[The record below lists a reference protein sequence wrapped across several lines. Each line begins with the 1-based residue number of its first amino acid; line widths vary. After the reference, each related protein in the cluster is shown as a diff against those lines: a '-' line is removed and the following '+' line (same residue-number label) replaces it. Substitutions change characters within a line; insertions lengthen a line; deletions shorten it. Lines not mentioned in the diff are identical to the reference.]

1 MGNVVTS
8 AKPVL
13 VLCLGNEIL
22 SDDGFGPEVARRL
35 QNEDMHDLP
44 ADVVF
49 APLAGFYLLDLL
61 AGRKRVLI
69 VDTIRTGTAEV
80 GTLHHFPAGALTPS
94 HHLTT
99 SHQIS
104 LPTALELGR
113 QLLLEMPDV
122 VDVLAVEA
130 QDIETLSEELTPAV
144 RDALKQTLDFVRS
157 WIRQNSSEEPS

>member
-1 MGNVVTS
+1 LDNVVTS

-35 QNEDMHDLP
+35 QDEDMHDLP

-49 APLAGFYLLDLL
+49 APLAGFHLLDLL
-61 AGRKRVLI
+61 VGRKRVLI
-69 VDTIRTGTAEV
+69 VDTIRTGTAEL

-94 HHLTT
+94 HGLIG

-104 LPTALELGR
+104 LPTAIELGKR
-113 QLLLEMPDV
+113 LSLNMPDV
-122 VDVLAVEA
+122 IDVMAVEA
-130 QDIETLSEELTPAV
+130 QDLETLSEELTLPIRSAV
-144 RDALKQTLDFVRS
+144 EKALIFIHE
-157 WIRQNSSEEPS
+157 WIRRNSTEEPS

>member
-35 QNEDMHDLP
+35 QDEDMHDLP

-49 APLAGFYLLDLL
+49 APLAGFHLLDLL
-61 AGRKRVLI
+61 VGRKRVLI

-94 HHLTT
+94 HSLTT

-113 QLLLEMPDV
+113 QLSLEMPDV

-130 QDIETLSEELTPAV
+130 QDLETLSEELTPAV
-144 RDALKQTLDFVRS
+144 RAALKQTLDFVRS